1 MLIVIVNS
9 SSRLVFLL
17 KLFVRQIIS
26 VDLDDY
32 NTHFVNSELEKLI
45 STVLSATNF
54 GKLVPEMVKRSP
66 PRTLISVSG
75 IMAVTV
81 QSTLILGTLGS
92 VGIKP

>member
-32 NTHFVNSELEKLI
+32 KTHFVNSELEKLI

-75 IMAVTV
+75 IMVVTV

>member
-32 NTHFVNSELEKLI
+32 KTHFVNSELEKLI

-66 PRTLISVSG
+66 PRTLISV
-75 IMAVTV
+75 
-81 QSTLILGTLGS
+81 
-92 VGIKP
+92 

>member
-75 IMAVTV
+75 IMDVTV
-81 QSTLILGTLGS
+81 QSTLILGKLES

>member
-32 NTHFVNSELEKLI
+32 KIHFVNSELEKLI
-45 STVLSATNF
+45 LTVLSATNF
-54 GKLVPEMVKRSP
+54 GKLVPEMIKRSP

-75 IMAVTV
+75 IMDVAV
-81 QSTLILGTLGS
+81 QSILILGTLGS
-92 VGIKP
+92 VGTNP

>member
-32 NTHFVNSELEKLI
+32 KTHFVNSELEKLI

-75 IMAVTV
+75 IMDVTV
-81 QSTLILGTLGS
+81 QSTLILGKLES